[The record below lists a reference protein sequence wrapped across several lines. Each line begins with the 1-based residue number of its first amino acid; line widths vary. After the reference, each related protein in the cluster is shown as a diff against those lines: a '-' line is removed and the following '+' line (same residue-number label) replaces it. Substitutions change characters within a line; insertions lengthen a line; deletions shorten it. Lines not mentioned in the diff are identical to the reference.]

1 MVLENEPINGGDLKS
16 EYISCEVCWELKQL
30 LGLVVEL
37 TRERSWRVRILPAL
51 G

>member
-1 MVLENEPINGGDLKS
+1 MNGGDLKS
-16 EYISCEVCWELKQL
+16 EYICCEIRWELKQS